1 MKGGLKMLI
10 NKDKADLRLRE
21 LEQQEKQ
28 EQERREEEKKNRNFV
43 MLYRERMPE
52 MRWLMK
58 KSGIASS
65 ILNFILEHMD
75 VRNCLVCSYQVFMDY
90 FEISESTVT
99 RSIKLLKDNGFI
111 DILKSGSN
119 NVYVINP
126 EIAWCSW
133 DNQKQ
138 YCQFDGKVL
147 ISRAENKDYNY
158 RNQFD
163 RLKVLKEQI
172 QKNKNSNE
180 NGIPIETW

>member
-1 MKGGLKMLI
+1 MLI
-10 NKDKADLRLRE
+10 DTKEKASLRLRE
-21 LEQQEKQ
+21 LEQRDH
-28 EQERREEEKKNRNFV
+28 EQQIQYEDDKKNKNFV
-43 MLYRERMPE
+43 MLYRDHMPE
-52 MRWLMK
+52 IRWLTK
-58 KSGIASS
+58 RSGIATS
-65 ILNFILEHMD
+65 ILMFILEHMD
-75 VRNCLVCSYQVFMDY
+75 YRNALVCSYKVFIEY
-90 FEISESTVT
+90 FEVSSDTVR
-99 RSIKLLKDNGFI
+99 RSIRLLQYNGFI

-180 NGIPIETW
+180 NGIPTEIS

>member
-1 MKGGLKMLI
+1 MLI
-10 NKDKADLRLRE
+10 NTKEKADLRLRE

-43 MLYRERMPE
+43 MLYRDHMPE
-52 MRWLMK
+52 MRWLAK
-58 KSGIASS
+58 RSGIATS
-65 ILNFILEHMD
+65 ILMFILEHMD
-75 VRNCLVCSYQVFMDY
+75 VRNCLVCSYKVFMEY
-90 FEISESTVT
+90 FEISSDTVR
-99 RSIKLLKDNGFI
+99 RSIRLLQENGFI
-111 DILKSGSN
+111 DILKSGLS

-133 DNQKQ
+133 GNQKQ

-147 ISRAENKDYNY
+147 ISRTENKDYSY

-172 QKNKNSNE
+172 QKNKNN
-180 NGIPIETW
+180 